1 VAPVGAPGS
10 SILQSAHAK
19 PRTPAEEAAQRKQ
32 AGDAAMDAL
41 NYADALAAYTEAY
54 ALSKDPA
61 LLYNKGRVLQAL
73 ARYPEALEQLEAF
86 DHEAPPE
93 LRAKVPALAALLAE
107 IRAKVSRLRLVAN
120 VSDARVLV
128 RGSVVGKTPLAAPLA
143 LTAGPARVAVE
154 AEGYFP
160 FERELTLPG
169 GETLELRAELVSRA
183 TTALLRVSA
192 DAKGA
197 SVWVDGKSLGAAPSE
212 SFVGAGRSRDR
223 RARRGS
229 SRRRAA
235 RGRERGGAQRGPRA
249 PARARGVDALVVLDR
264 RRRGRPGRRRHRHRG
279 DERARRRAGGHQPR
293 PGERAARARAA
304 VLRWSEGSRRPE
316 GARRGAT
323 GPGPGSRLA
332 GDPSPARN
340 ADVATA
346 RR

>member
-1 VAPVGAPGS
+1 MLSRTPTRRSLARRALAAALALALVAPVGAPGS

-212 SFVGAGRSRDR
+212 SFVGAG
-223 RARRGS
+223 AHVIVV
-229 SRRRAA
+229 RAA
-235 RGRERGGAQRGPRA
+235 DHPDEEQRVVVSAGERKEVHVHLREPEVWTRWWFWTGVGVAVLGGVAIGIAATSERDAERGDISPGQVSAPLA
-249 PARARGVDALVVLDR
+249 PA
-264 RRRGRPGRRRHRHRG
+264 
-279 DERARRRAGGHQPR
+279 
-293 PGERAARARAA
+293 
-304 VLRWSEGSRRPE
+304 LRF
-316 GARRGAT
+316 
-323 GPGPGSRLA
+323 
-332 GDPSPARN
+332 
-340 ADVATA
+340 
-346 RR
+346 